1 MERGWLGK
9 RMNNTSSLLSR
20 QELHF
25 YWQDSDFDI
34 IRCDGYSNGVAQ
46 KAVGTRRE
54 GIKWGK

>member
-1 MERGWLGK
+1 
-9 RMNNTSSLLSR
+9 MNNTSSLLSR